1 MGNLRKRVVESTM
14 EATENGSLG
23 FYDGVKDV
31 NMYFLFFFVLNK
43 K

>member
-14 EATENGSLG
+14 EATENGYLG

-31 NMYFLFFFVLNK
+31 NVYSFFYFWG
-43 K
+43 

>member
-1 MGNLRKRVVESTM
+1 MGILKKQVVESTM

-31 NMYFLFFFVLNK
+31 NVYYY
-43 K
+43 